1 MYGKGAYIMSKS
13 KINGKN
19 SIKIALCGNPNV
31 GKSTVFNELTGLN
44 QHTGN
49 WPGKTVSSAMGNYSF
64 SGYDFSVTDLPGTYS
79 LCPNSAEEEVTRD
92 YILSDDYDVIAAV
105 ADSTCLER
113 NLNFVFQLMRVNKPM
128 VLCLNLMDEAEK
140 KGIELDVRGIED
152 MLKIPVVAVTAR
164 SGKGISD
171 LQSAVLNCVLSDN
184 EISERL
190 RPVYP
195 PETCEM
201 LGKIGDVVFG
211 DGGDDNCG
219 ENSGG
224 FIIDNDENDAENH
237 AENYGENEDN
247 NAEIISD
254 GSIDTHAEN
263 HSVKYPMHEDSV
275 RAQGLCELVLQAAKC
290 GETVEHLLEG
300 TGRGERCAAVMN
312 LLCSDEDITQKAAH
326 GLNVGIIKEAENVFR
341 RCVLCCNGEKNGYSS
356 FDRKIDRILTSKRF
370 GIPIML
376 LCVVFIFW
384 LTAQGANYPSAWLS
398 DLFAFIEKWLCRGLY
413 AINAPQ
419 MVISCLVGG
428 IYKTVSWVVSVM
440 LPPMA
445 IFFPLFTLLEDS
457 GILPRMAFNM
467 DKFMRSCGAH
477 GKQTLT
483 MCMGIGCNACG
494 ITGCRIIESR
504 RERLIAILTNNF
516 IPCNGRFPTIIA
528 MLTVFVAA
536 PFASAFKPLVTAVGL
551 TLILVICV
559 FITWCVSKILSKTLL
574 KGEVSAF
581 SLELPSYRRP
591 QIAKVL
597 VRSLLDRTL
606 FVLGRAVMVAAPAGL
621 IIWILGNV
629 HLSGGSMLDSL
640 AGFFS
645 PFGAL
650 LGLDGMIIVGFL
662 LGFPANEIVIPIIL
676 MGYLSAA
683 TLTDY
688 DGLDGLYKLL
698 CANGWTLNTAISMIT
713 LTVFHYPCATSVL
726 TLYHET
732 KSVKWTALSVIIPT
746 AVGIL
751 LCMAETLVFN
761 CI

>member
-1 MYGKGAYIMSKS
+1 MCFVKGAFFMSKNRNS
-13 KINGKN
+13 GKK

-49 WPGKTVSSAMGNYSF
+49 WPGKTVSSAVGNYCF

-92 YILSDDYDVIAAV
+92 YIFSGDYDVIAAV
-105 ADSTCLER
+105 ADATCLER
-113 NLNFVFQLMRVNKPM
+113 NLNFVFQLMRVNKPV

-140 KGIELDVRGIED
+140 KGIAPDVKGIED

-164 SGKGISD
+164 SGKGIGD
-171 LQSAVLNCVLSDN
+171 FQRAVLNCTLSEN
-184 EISERL
+184 NTFSERL
-190 RPVYP
+190 RPKYP
-195 PETCEM
+195 SETEDMILSLSGC
-201 LGKIGDVVFG
+201 VFG
-211 DGGDDNCG
+211 DD
-219 ENSGG
+219 ENSSGQENG
-224 FIIDNDENDAENH
+224 F
-237 AENYGENEDN
+237 
-247 NAEIISD
+247 
-254 GSIDTHAEN
+254 
-263 HSVKYPMHEDSV
+263 
-275 RAQGLCELVLQAAKC
+275 CELVLQAAKC
-290 GETVEHLLEG
+290 GDTVKTLLENKDKAD
-300 TGRGERCAAVMN
+300 RFDSVMN
-312 LLCSDEDITQKAAH
+312 LLQEDEETTEKAAH
-326 GLNVGIIKEAENVFR
+326 GLNVGIINEAENVFSQ
-341 RCVLCCNGEKNGYSS
+341 CVLCCEGKKDGYSS

-376 LCVVFIFW
+376 LCMIFIFW
-384 LTAQGANYPSAWLS
+384 LTAQGANYPSKWLS
-398 DLFAFIEKWLCRGLY
+398 DLFAFIEKWLYIGLD
-413 AINAPQ
+413 AIHTPSA
-419 MVISCLVGG
+419 VTSCLVGG

-457 GILPRMAFNM
+457 GILPRIAFNL
-467 DKFMRSCGAH
+467 DRFMCSCGAH

-494 ITGCRIIESR
+494 ITGCRIIESK

-536 PFASAFKPLVTAVGL
+536 PFATAFKPIVTALGL
-551 TLILVICV
+551 TLILIFCV
-559 FITWCVSKILSKTLL
+559 FVTWCVSKLLSKTLL

-629 HLSGGSMLDSL
+629 HLSGGSMLDIL

-662 LGFPANEIVIPIIL
+662 LGFPANEIVIPIVL

-726 TLYHET
+726 TAYHET
-732 KSVKWTALSVIIPT
+732 KSLKWTALCVLIPT
-746 AVGIL
+746 AIGIL
-751 LCMAETLVFN
+751 LCMGETLVFN
-761 CI
+761 LI